1 MNKKLMSYIAPAAG
15 AVLGNFLGPTIS
27 EGLGVSAPVGAG
39 LGAALGGTAGG
50 LAGGQSFGRAAGMG
64 AIGGLGA
71 GVLNALTG
79 SAAPSTAGGSAAG
92 SAGAG
97 SAAAAGGGGGAG
109 PSVSPVDLTQQLGI
123 SPGQMA
129 TLNNSVTPAGM
140 DISAG
145 QTALLNNSGAG
156 FSSPVISAP
165 PSAATASLMPPAAA
179 APTAAAASVPG
190 GAFNYGQ
197 SSIGKIMT
205 SLGLPQNSVTE
216 AIAKNPNLLLAGGG
230 LAANMIMGNN
240 ETEGTGELRALAQRA
255 NERGER
261 FSNYLESG
269 QLPAGAQAGLTQAT
283 EAAKAAIRSKYASM
297 NMSGSSAEM
306 QELNDVDSRAQAQG
320 FQMASNL
327 LRTGVEETGIA
338 ANLYRALVGL
348 NAQRDAAT
356 GRAISSFASA
366 LNGAPDT
373 QDRRQ
378 YV

>member
-27 EGLGVSAPVGAG
+27 SGLGVSAPVGAG
-39 LGAALGGTAGG
+39 LGAALGGFGGG
-50 LAGGQSFGRAAGMG
+50 LAGGQGVGRSAGMG
-64 AIGGLGA
+64 AIGGIGA
-71 GVLNALTG
+71 GVLSALTG
-79 SAAPSTAGGSAAG
+79 GGASPSTAGGSATGA
-92 SAGAG
+92 AGAG
-97 SAAAAGGGGGAG
+97 SAAAAGGGGAG
-109 PSVSPVDLTQQLGI
+109 PSVSPIDLTQQLGI

-145 QTALLNNSGAG
+145 QAATLNNAGSG
-156 FSSPVISAP
+156 FSLPSSGIS
-165 PSAATASLMPPAAA
+165 SSSASLMPPGAA
-179 APTAAAASVPG
+179 APTAAAATAPAASG
-190 GAFNYGQ
+190 YGA
-197 SSIGKIMT
+197 SSLGKIMT

-230 LAANMIMGNN
+230 LAANMMMGNN
-240 ETEGTGELRALAQRA
+240 ETEGSGELRAMAQRA

-261 FSNYLESG
+261 FSSYLESG

-283 EAAKAAIRSKYASM
+283 EAAKAAIRSKYAGM

-306 QELNDVDSRAQAQG
+306 QELNEVDSRAQAQG

-366 LNGAPDT
+366 LNG
-373 QDRRQ
+373 
-378 YV
+378 